1 MCWTNFIP
9 IVDIV
14 NNNLINPHQYI
25 MCLVSEMKFLQ
36 NNVLKNSFYG
46 ITVWYT
52 YTEVSLLIQD
62 G

>member
-14 NNNLINPHQYI
+14 NNNLSNPHQYI
-25 MCLVSEMKFLQ
+25 MCLVSETEFLQ
-36 NNVLKNSFYG
+36 DTIQKNSFYG
-46 ITVWYT
+46 ITAWYT
-52 YTEVSLLIQD
+52 YNEVSLMIQD